1 MWINIKMKLLV
12 LSKLMS
18 RRLDVNFTTF
28 SELLLFSYSLIK
40 MSITRKLRYTKKE
53 YEKYEKVF
61 FRRRRRFIFH
71 RVHKRFL
78 QGENG
83 ETHEEVVIAQ
93 TPLEDST
100 RAARHE

>member
-12 LSKLMS
+12 FIQAHVQTTGCEFYDLFRVAALLSP
-18 RRLDVNFTTF
+18 
-28 SELLLFSYSLIK
+28 IK

>member
-12 LSKLMS
+12 SIQAH
-18 RRLDVNFTTF
+18 VQTTGCEF
-28 SELLLFSYSLIK
+28 YDLFRVAALLFFSLIK
-40 MSITRKLRYTKKE
+40 MSITRKLRYTKIE

-71 RVHKRFL
+71 RVHKRFP
-78 QGENG
+78 QGEYG

-100 RAARHE
+100 RVRHE